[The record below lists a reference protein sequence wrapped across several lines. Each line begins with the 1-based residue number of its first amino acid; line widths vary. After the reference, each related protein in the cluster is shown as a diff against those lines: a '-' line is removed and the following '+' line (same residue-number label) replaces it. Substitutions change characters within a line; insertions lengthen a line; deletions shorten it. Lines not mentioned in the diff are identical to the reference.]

1 MHDKALTDAGVGS
14 TRWLLP
20 GLAVALVFL
29 PFVAKRVA
37 VLGLPEVWYWLAW
50 DYGARFVVL
59 IGVALAY
66 RSRLIEPLYRRAP
79 AHLAI
84 QYFLLVLVAVLFL
97 QWIVYWL
104 YAPYLRYLE
113 WFQPPYIRNTALA
126 IFDLTAGILL
136 VAVSEELA
144 FRRLLFALLQRLGL
158 GVHAIVLVSA
168 TVFGLVH
175 LTSGLADTL
184 NAFLA
189 GMLLGYLFHATGRI
203 GLCIAVHYVDDLT
216 VYWWRA
222 TISGAL

>member
-1 MHDKALTDAGVGS
+1 MLVGM
-14 TRWLLP
+14 
-20 GLAVALVFL
+20 
-29 PFVAKRVA
+29 
-37 VLGLPEVWYWLAW
+37 
-50 DYGARFVVL
+50 
-59 IGVALAY
+59 ALAY
-66 RSRLIEPLYRRAP
+66 RSKLIEPAPWRAP
-79 AHLAI
+79 AHLAT

-158 GVHAIVLVSA
+158 GVHAVVLISA
-168 TVFGLVH
+168 VLFGLIH

-189 GMLLGYLFHATGRI
+189 GILLGYLYYATDRL
-203 GLCIAVHYVDDLT
+203 GLCITVHYVDNLT

-222 TISGAL
+222 TVSGAL

>member
-1 MHDKALTDAGVGS
+1 MHDKALAGDGDGS
-14 TRWLLP
+14 RWFLWS
-20 GLAVALVFL
+20 LAIAFAFL
-29 PFVAKRVA
+29 PFVVKRMA
-37 VLGLPEVWYWLAW
+37 VLGMPEVGYWLAW

-59 IGVALAY
+59 AGVALAY
-66 RSRLIEPLYRRAP
+66 RTRLIGPVRHRAP
-79 AHLAI
+79 VHVAT
-84 QYFLLVLVAVLFL
+84 QYFLLTLVGVLFL

-113 WFQPPYIRNTALA
+113 LFQPPYIRNTALA

-144 FRRLLFALLQRLGL
+144 FRRLLFALLQRCGL

-168 TVFGLVH
+168 TAFGLVH
-175 LTSGLADTL
+175 LTSGLVDTL

-189 GMLLGYLFHATGRI
+189 GLLLGYLFHATGRL

-216 VYWWRA
+216 VYWGRA
-222 TISGAL
+222 TIGGAL